1 MMHIGSLRLGPKA
14 DMQRFHVKYNQKY
27 KKSNF
32 KKRSN
37 LLNPV
42 AGHLEILDR
51 GFGFLRS
58 IGKNYMPGP
67 TDTFVPAPLISKMKL
82 REGLFI
88 EGRGIKGDPQSTNL
102 KLIEIERINGMSSE
116 DYARTEP
123 LQSMV
128 SINPC
133 ERFILA
139 QGPDDLMGK
148 ALDMIV
154 PIGRGQRGL
163 VISPPKSGKTTI
175 LQHMAN
181 SITTNYDDAM
191 VFMLLIDER
200 PEEVTAFK
208 RELKGANVLFSSAD
222 QSVAQHMR
230 MTRLAMNTAIG
241 WTEAGRD
248 VVVFIDS
255 LTRMARA
262 FNTETQSYGRTLTG
276 GLGANAMAVPRQIF
290 GAARNLEGG
299 GSLSIIATILV
310 DTGSRMDDIIFQEFK
325 GTGNMDLVLS
335 RKCAEKRIWP
345 AIDINKSGTRK
356 EDLLLDQ
363 ETYQEVIKIRRILS
377 QHDEVSAME
386 QLLDYLRQSK
396 S

>member
-1 MMHIGSLRLGPKA
+1 
-14 DMQRFHVKYNQKY
+14 
-27 KKSNF
+27 
-32 KKRSN
+32 
-37 LLNPV
+37 
-42 AGHLEILDR
+42 
-51 GFGFLRS
+51 
-58 IGKNYMPGP
+58 
-67 TDTFVPAPLISKMKL
+67 MKL

-102 KLIEIERINGMSSE
+102 KLIEIERINGMSLE